1 MSLKVSYNLSSIP
14 GFNTF
19 AKIGEIESTYE
30 KYYSGNTY
38 FTKANELYSIVR
50 YNKEFLSNELISTY
64 GLLRSVILSG
74 TNIVS
79 FAPPKSMPG
88 DGFIT
93 KYPIKSD
100 KIIAE
105 AFIEGTMINVFYDSN
120 YGVNGCWQIATRN
133 TVGGEVSFYKTSNG
147 TSNKT
152 FNEMFMDACI
162 FNNFNL
168 QLLNPR
174 FCYSFVLQHPENR
187 IVVPFKFPQL
197 YLISVYKIDNTY
209 DNITIS
215 EENLKDEI
223 DNSYWN
229 MTGIKF
235 PDRYEF
241 ASYTE
246 LIEKFA
252 SANTPYDILGV
263 VVKNTETGERTKFRN
278 PIYEEVRHLRGN
290 QPKLQYQYLFLRH
303 AGKLPEFIKYY
314 PEMKPEISQF
324 RDQVHMFTNTL
335 HQNYISCYIK
345 KEKPLREFSG
355 QYKTHMFKIHEQY
368 INDLKPKNMFVT
380 NTVVI
385 KYVNQIHPSL
395 LMYCLNYNLRK
406 KMIDTVKND
415 FII

>member
-1 MSLKVSYNLSSIP
+1 
-14 GFNTF
+14 
-19 AKIGEIESTYE
+19 
-30 KYYSGNTY
+30 
-38 FTKANELYSIVR
+38 
-50 YNKEFLSNELISTY
+50 
-64 GLLRSVILSG
+64 
-74 TNIVS
+74 
-79 FAPPKSMPG
+79 MPG

-252 SANTPYDILGV
+252 SANTPYLS
-263 VVKNTETGERTKFRN
+263 
-278 PIYEEVRHLRGN
+278 L
-290 QPKLQYQYLFLRH
+290 
-303 AGKLPEFIKYY
+303 
-314 PEMKPEISQF
+314 
-324 RDQVHMFTNTL
+324 
-335 HQNYISCYIK
+335 
-345 KEKPLREFSG
+345 
-355 QYKTHMFKIHEQY
+355 IH
-368 INDLKPKNMFVT
+368 I
-380 NTVVI
+380 
-385 KYVNQIHPSL
+385 
-395 LMYCLNYNLRK
+395 
-406 KMIDTVKND
+406 
-415 FII
+415 